1 MTEKKRKKKNEKKTI
16 MLCVSGLFT
25 DKKRAPASD
34 RRAVGRTVCRFY
46 FSGRERKRSH
56 LAGAGIS
63 KDEHIKDADLISKK
77 QFYKQSK

>member
-1 MTEKKRKKKNEKKTI
+1 LRRKKKNEKKTI
-16 MLCVSGLFT
+16 MLHVSGLFI
-25 DKKRAPASD
+25 DKKRAPVSD
-34 RRAVGRTVCRFY
+34 RWAVGRAACRFY

-77 QFYKQSK
+77 QFYEKSK